1 MKKEVFNNAGK
12 VVGFILNGALCK
24 KVKRSKHYHRI
35 LNSWGVDKS
44 ILAEDF
50 EIVKILETESDQ
62 LYVAPK
68 SLWLEKGI
76 RKNFGY
82 GEQVFL
88 PLHHFEVRS
97 RKQLSLV

>member
-12 VVGFILNGALCK
+12 VVGHIIGDSLYK

-35 LNSWGVDKS
+35 LNSWGIDRK

-50 EIVKILETESDQ
+50 DVVKILETESDQ